1 MMKRR
6 MKSFEAKNVKPE
18 RGETNKAKKNALP
31 PERRAYCSRKSG
43 LDRRG
48 FLDRFDVGVPFQI
61 IGEERKH
68 LPSRLHFRR

>member
-6 MKSFEAKNVKPE
+6 MKSFEAKNEKPDE
-18 RGETNKAKKNALP
+18 GVTNQRKNALP
-31 PERRAYCSRKSG
+31 PERRAYCSRKSA

-48 FLDRFDVGVPFQI
+48 LLDRFDVGVPIQI

-68 LPSRLHFRR
+68 LPSCLHFRR